1 MANDGLSLDNRDPN
15 IYIERAKTLVNR
27 FNAAP
32 LHIVDVQKEYDE
44 KISGFS
50 EGGSLGSSSSSR
62 QRPSDTALELDAQ
75 LVSNELR

>member
-15 IYIERAKTLVNR
+15 TYIERAKTLVNR

-50 EGGSLGSSSSSR
+50 EGGSLGSSSSR

-75 LVSNELR
+75 LVRNELR